1 MAFRKTRSGLA
12 GVLYVL
18 SQLGGL
24 VLWLAYI
31 ATWQRWQGGFGFLIG
46 IFTVPGIVIF
56 PLIFWIAEHRLPVG
70 YCVLW
75 VASLALFIGAGLLST
90 DD

>member
-1 MAFRKTRSGLA
+1 MFRRTRTELA
-12 GVLYVL
+12 GVLYAL
-18 SQLGGL
+18 SQLGGI
-24 VLWLAYI
+24 VLWITYI
-31 ATWQRWQGGFGFLIG
+31 ATWQRWQGAFGYLIG
-46 IFTVPGIVIF
+46 IFTFPGIVIF

-75 VASLALFIGAGLLST
+75 VVSLALFVGAGLVSA

>member
-1 MAFRKTRSGLA
+1 MFRRTRTGFAGL
-12 GVLYVL
+12 LYVL

-24 VLWLAYI
+24 VLWISYI

-46 IFTVPGIVIF
+46 IFTFPGIVIF
-56 PLIFWIAEHRLPVG
+56 PLIFWIAENRLPIG
-70 YCVLW
+70 YCLLW
-75 VASLALFIGAGLLST
+75 VVSLVLFVGAGLVGA